1 MTKYKD
7 MKQKYYLICVV
18 FYFFLMISCQQNK
31 TSPIQDN
38 SKKDDTTRN
47 IVGTWKLI
55 EYADLNEEEGKWE
68 YPYGKVKGYFTYTKN
83 NIVNLN
89 LSNEIP
95 MDLSRDSFSTKKMT
109 YKDVW
114 TNSVGY
120 FGKYSIDYEKSI
132 LTHHVEGGSLPWYV
146 GTDQKRPFYFEGD
159 TLVIGYKND
168 WIRKLI
174 KVD

>member
-1 MTKYKD
+1 MTNNNKYIFSICF
-7 MKQKYYLICVV
+7 LII
-18 FYFFLMISCQQNK
+18 FTFSCKEKKLNTKKLNSIK
-31 TSPIQDN
+31 TEST
-38 SKKDDTTRN
+38 KN

-55 EYADLNEEEGKWE
+55 EYADFNEKENKWE

-83 NIVNLN
+83 NVVNLN

-95 MDLSRDSFSTKKMT
+95 MNISRDSFNTQKMT
-109 YKDVW
+109 FKDVW

-120 FGKYSIDYEKSI
+120 FGKYTIDYKKSI
-132 LTHHVEGGSLPWYV
+132 IIHHVEGGSLPWYV

-159 TLVIGYKND
+159 TLIIGYKND

>member
-1 MTKYKD
+1 MKYSIFKQIWTLLLLLIVFILFCACNQLSNQKD
-7 MKQKYYLICVV
+7 GVIL
-18 FYFFLMISCQQNK
+18 NK
-31 TSPIQDN
+31 
-38 SKKDDTTRN
+38 KEKEKN
-47 IVGTWKLI
+47 IIGTWKLI
-55 EYADLNEEEGKWE
+55 EYADLNEENNKWE

-89 LSNEIP
+89 LSNEVP
-95 MDLSRDSFSTKKMT
+95 MDLSRDSFHTQKLT
-109 YKDVW
+109 FKDVW

-120 FGKYSIDYEKSI
+120 FGKYTIDYQKSVI
-132 LTHHVEGGSLPWYV
+132 IHHVEGGSLPWYV

-168 WIRKLI
+168 WIRKLV

>member
-1 MTKYKD
+1 
-7 MKQKYYLICVV
+7 MKQKCYLICVIIYLV
-18 FYFFLMISCQQNK
+18 LATSCQEK
-31 TSPIQDN
+31 KSKPTDN
-38 SKKDDTTRN
+38 SNEEETTKS

-55 EYADLNEEEGKWE
+55 EYADLNETEGKWE

-95 MDLSRDSFSTKKMT
+95 MELSRDSFNTQKMT
-109 YKDVW
+109 FKDVW

-120 FGKYSIDYEKSI
+120 FGKYSIDYEKSVVI
-132 LTHHVEGGSLPWYV
+132 HHVEGGSLPWYV
-146 GTDQKRPFYFEGD
+146 GTDQERPFYFEGD
-159 TLVIGYKND
+159 TLIIGYKND

>member
-1 MTKYKD
+1 
-7 MKQKYYLICVV
+7 MKINLKIIFLIFSIVYI
-18 FYFFLMISCQQNK
+18 FSCQKNK
-31 TSPIQDN
+31 PLTKNKN
-38 SKKDDTTRN
+38 SEKVEESNN
-47 IVGTWKLI
+47 IVGTWELI
-55 EYADLNEEEGKWE
+55 EYADFNETENKWE

-95 MDLSRDSFSTKKMT
+95 MKLSRDSFNTKKLT
-109 YKDVW
+109 FKDVW

-120 FGKYSIDYEKSI
+120 FGKYTIDYKKSI
-132 LTHHVEGGSLPWYV
+132 ITHHVEGGSLPWYV

-168 WIRKLI
+168 WIRKLV
-174 KVD
+174 KVK

>member
-1 MTKYKD
+1 M
-7 MKQKYYLICVV
+7 V
-18 FYFFLMISCQQNK
+18 FYLFLVTSCQKNQNN
-31 TSPIQDN
+31 TVE
-38 SKKDDTTRN
+38 DTINNIKEEEITKS

-55 EYADLNEEEGKWE
+55 DYADFNESENKWE

-89 LSNEIP
+89 LSNEVP
-95 MDLSRDSFSTKKMT
+95 MVLSRDSFNTKKMT
-109 YKDVW
+109 YKEVW

-146 GTDQKRPFYFEGD
+146 GTNQKRPFYFEGD

>member
-1 MTKYKD
+1 MNR
-7 MKQKYYLICVV
+7 KYYLAYVI
-18 FYFFLMISCQQNK
+18 FYLIFMISCQEDK
-31 TSPIQDN
+31 TRIIQDYTIEN
-38 SKKDDTTRN
+38 DTRSN

-55 EYADLNEEEGKWE
+55 EYANLNEKENKWE

-95 MDLSRDSFSTKKMT
+95 MGLSRDSIDTQLMT
-109 YKDVW
+109 YNTVFK
-114 TNSVGY
+114 NAVGY

-132 LTHHVEGGSLPWYV
+132 ITHHVEGGSLPWYI